1 MTTSPEAAFGQFVL
15 AKANNADMN
24 AARNQAAEQLGG
36 VVTTASK
43 DSYFRFYDAISNLHI
58 LHELDILLVKD
69 PHKARHNP
77 SRADLASLTKRLDVT
92 APSFQTREAILNM
105 RRNAYRIR

>member
-1 MTTSPEAAFGQFVL
+1 VL
-15 AKANNADMN
+15 AKANQSDIN

-36 VVTTASK
+36 IITTASK
-43 DSYFRFYDAISNLHI
+43 DSYYRFYEAISNLHV
-58 LHELDILLVKD
+58 LHELDMLLVKD
-69 PHKARHNP
+69 PQKPRHNP
-77 SRADLASLTKRLDVT
+77 SRADLASLTNRLDLT